1 MGDDFTRAQLATYA
15 RVVPD
20 MDVIIT
26 TAMIPNR
33 SAPELITAEMV
44 VPWKLLSYFFPLGK
58 KRSTVNREPIRRKWV
73 SCAWYLEMYTLD
85 QMEGCYYL
93 RFQMVET
100 PTLPK
105 QNFRVLMD
113 SLGLGRV

>member
-44 VPWKLLSYFFPLGK
+44 VPWYCYHIFSLKFQKNRSKVCGEAILRKSCHVSFF
-58 KRSTVNREPIRRKWV
+58 
-73 SCAWYLEMYTLD
+73 
-85 QMEGCYYL
+85 
-93 RFQMVET
+93 RFTCCELVGIWD
-100 PTLPK
+100 
-105 QNFRVLMD
+105 V
-113 SLGLGRV
+113 

>member
-44 VPWKLLSYFFPLGK
+44 VPWYCYPIFSLKFQQKTGPKLMA
-58 KRSTVNREPIRRKWV
+58 NQ
-73 SCAWYLEMYTLD
+73 YLENRVM
-85 QMEGCYYL
+85 CPFF
-93 RFQMVET
+93 RFTCCEIVGIWD
-100 PTLPK
+100 
-105 QNFRVLMD
+105 V
-113 SLGLGRV
+113 

>member
-44 VPWKLLSYFFPLGK
+44 VPWKLLSYFLSIGDVPK
-58 KRSTVNREPIRRKWV
+58 KKVH
-73 SCAWYLEMYTLD
+73 C
-85 QMEGCYYL
+85 
-93 RFQMVET
+93 
-100 PTLPK
+100 
-105 QNFRVLMD
+105 
-113 SLGLGRV
+113 